1 MTERKDC
8 AINEGYGA
16 APLRNSGLL
25 VIPMT
30 LGYDDREVMIVWIW
44 NYFPIAFFM
53 FSHSTNSLLISIVKI
68 LFSVNGRYSISN
80 S

>member
-16 APLRNSGLL
+16 ALLRNSGLL

-30 LGYDDREVMIVWIW
+30 LGYDDREVMLVWI
-44 NYFPIAFFM
+44 PKM
-53 FSHSTNSLLISIVKI
+53 
-68 LFSVNGRYSISN
+68 
-80 S
+80 